1 MADPEPPPEAAP
13 EASEHLRQRQAMPQL
28 FVSTP
33 YVSWLGMVV
42 ERYEP
47 DLVTMRLPFRHDLTN
62 DGRNY
67 HGGVVSSA
75 LDTAG
80 GLAAFSNH
88 DFGRGV
94 KAAATISLS
103 VQFVA
108 GAGGADLVCHARAV
122 RRARELIFTE
132 ITASDA
138 DGRVLAH
145 AVQTYRI
152 A

>member
-1 MADPEPPPEAAP
+1 
-13 EASEHLRQRQAMPQL
+13 MPDL

-47 DLVTMRLPFRHDLTN
+47 DEVTMRLSWRHELTN

-88 DFGRGV
+88 DFDRGIR
-94 KAAATISLS
+94 AATISLT

-108 GAGGADLVCHARAV
+108 GAGGADILCHARV
-122 RRARELIFTE
+122 LRRVRELIFTE
-132 ITASDA
+132 ITGADP

>member
-1 MADPEPPPEAAP
+1 VPSPAPAERAAP
-13 EASEHLRQRQAMPQL
+13 L
-28 FVSTP
+28 
-33 YVSWLGMVV
+33 
-42 ERYEP
+42 
-47 DLVTMRLPFRHDLTN
+47 D
-62 DGRNY
+62 

-88 DFGRGV
+88 DFDKGIR
-94 KAAATISLS
+94 AATISLS
-103 VQFVA
+103 VQFLA
-108 GAGGADLVCHARAV
+108 SAGGADMLCHARAI
-122 RRARELIFTE
+122 RRARGLIFTE
-132 ITASDA
+132 ITGADP